1 MQYYTTTVV
10 HCAGFSEILNS
21 DSDRT
26 TTAAASLRGGSSAT
40 KDDMSASCF
49 MAQHQQQL
57 LREQLTASYPV
68 APITVQTMGRRRQK
82 SQLGTPGSCH
92 RWAKLSTCVMI
103 PVNKPTQLCVNDAIK
118 TRRDAVSRTF
128 LN

>member
-1 MQYYTTTVV
+1 MQYYSTTVV

-26 TTAAASLRGGSSAT
+26 TTAAASLQGSSAT

-57 LREQLTASYPV
+57 LREQLTASYHV

-103 PVNKPTQLCVNDAIK
+103 PVNKPTQVRVNDALK